1 MESYRNCG
9 LVVALVVLAALVDT
23 TVCNIAKRPGDQAQ
37 ENEYGK
43 ANQPENEFWKRV
55 GHL

>member
-9 LVVALVVLAALVDT
+9 LVVALVVLAALVDA
-23 TVCNIAKRPGDQAQ
+23 TVCYIAKRPGDQSQ
-37 ENEYGK
+37 ENENAK
-43 ANQPENEFWKRV
+43 TNQPENEFWKRV